1 MIIGW
6 LVFGPFLWALL
17 CALAGSRKEE
27 ARNLV
32 AAVAAISEL
41 VLSVCLLFHSSA
53 WSLTGI
59 LAGGLSFGNDGFR
72 SVYSILTSFLWAA
85 CTLFSREYFAHE
97 PEHLNRLWFFMLVT
111 LGAVQGV
118 MLSRDFMTAFI
129 FFEILSFT
137 SFTWVI
143 HEETKEAIHAGVTY
157 LFIAV
162 IGGLSLFLGLAFL
175 QHETGTLAFDSLRV
189 ATAGAGHPALV
200 LAAGFCILAGFGAKA
215 GMFPLHVWLPKAH
228 PAAPSP
234 ASALLSGILTKV
246 GVYGILMLALTA
258 MAGNRTFGVVLLF
271 LGVITMFLG
280 ALMGLFSVHLKHT
293 LACSSMSQIGFIL
306 TGLGT
311 MMLLEAAGH
320 EEAAGMALCGA
331 MLHMVNHS
339 LLKLTLFLCAGVVV
353 MNLQT
358 AGLNDIRGWGRNK
371 PALMIAFGL
380 GGLGIS
386 GVPLFNGYLSKTLL
400 HEGIVEASLEITGS
414 GKMFSVIEWIFLIS
428 GGMTFA
434 YMLKLFVCLFVER
447 GCGSVTAGGT
457 ASVAVQKAMR
467 PLTAAVVLGSSL
479 LMIVLGQPFLSTRL
493 VSYMTGNEHI
503 LSFRAFTPENLK
515 GSLISLGIGA
525 VLYLL
530 VVRGLMTREGKI
542 RKCWPAWLDLEESV
556 YRPALTKIF
565 PEIFGRLAAVF
576 AEHASAPLWKT
587 SFSGFAH
594 LAGIFAENRLL
605 LPLAE
610 GILLAGELLG
620 RLMDIGTDGMILLLR
635 STLFRERKVQGAGE
649 QRAGLLRRILV
660 EMEDA
665 GEPLAANFTTAL
677 FLTCVG
683 ILIILGAILI
693 RAGR

>member
-1 MIIGW
+1 MLIGW

-17 CALAGSRKEE
+17 CVLAGNRNED
-27 ARNLV
+27 ARDRV
-32 AAVAAISEL
+32 AAVAVISEL
-41 VLSVCLLFHSSA
+41 ALSVCLLFHSSA
-53 WSLTGI
+53 WNLSGI
-59 LAGGLSFGNDGFR
+59 LAGGLTFGNDGFR

-97 PEHLNRLWFFMLVT
+97 PEHLNRFWFFMLVT

-118 MLSRDFMTAFI
+118 MLSQDFMTAFI

-143 HEETKEAIHAGVTY
+143 HEETEEAIHAGVTY

-175 QHETGTLAFDSLRV
+175 QHETGTLVFESLRE
-189 ATAGAGHPALV
+189 AASGAGNPALV

-246 GVYGILMLALTA
+246 GVYGILMLALSA
-258 MAGNRTFGVVLLF
+258 MAGNRIFGLVLLF

-280 ALMGLFSVHLKHT
+280 ALMGLLSVHLKHT

-353 MNLQT
+353 MNLHT
-358 AGLNDIRGWGRNK
+358 AELNDIRGWGRNK
-371 PALMIAFGL
+371 PAFMLAFGL

-400 HEGIVEASLEITGS
+400 HEGIVEAGLEIAGS
-414 GKMFSVIEWIFLIS
+414 GRMFSVIEWIFLIS

-434 YMLKLFVCLFVER
+434 YMLKLFFCLFVEQ
-447 GCGSVTAGGT
+447 GPKITKDSA
-457 ASVAVQKAMR
+457 AAESAKAMR
-467 PLTAAVVLGSSL
+467 PLTAAVVAGSSL
-479 LMIVLGQPFLSTRL
+479 FMIILGQPFLSTRL
-493 VSYMTGNEHI
+493 VSYMSGNEHI

-525 VLYLL
+525 ALYLL
-530 VVRGLMTREGKI
+530 VVRGLMTREGKL
-542 RKCWPAWLDLEESV
+542 RKLWPAWLDLEESV
-556 YRPALTKIF
+556 YRPALTKVL

-576 AEHASAPLWKT
+576 AE
-587 SFSGFAH
+587 
-594 LAGIFAENRLL
+594 NRLL
-605 LPLAE
+605 VPLAK
-610 GILLAGELLG
+610 GVLLAGAVLG
-620 RLMDIGTDGMILLLR
+620 RLMDIGTDGLILLLR

-649 QRAGLLRRILV
+649 QRAGLMRRILV

-683 ILIILGAILI
+683 ILIILGAILLG
-693 RAGR
+693 GRR